1 MHHFSCIKNEEAWK
15 YEENMHGPNTGFKHA
30 IEYEYLVILVVKH
43 EQQIHGNRTVVEV
56 LKDSDY

>member
-1 MHHFSCIKNEEAWK
+1 
-15 YEENMHGPNTGFKHA
+15 MHGPNTGFKHA